1 MTRIEQTQER
11 KRLVE
16 NLNKTKYW
24 KRWGP
29 YVSDRQW
36 GTVRED
42 YSAEGEAWDY
52 FPHDHAHSRAYR
64 WGEDGIA
71 GISDNHQLLCFS
83 IALWNGVD
91 PILKERLFGLTGGKT
106 DRGNHGEDV
115 KEYYFYLDNTP
126 THSYMK
132 CLYKYP
138 QAEFPYEDLVSVNGR
153 NNKTTPEYELLDT
166 GVFEQNRY
174 FDVVVEYAKNSPED
188 ILVKIS
194 VTNKGPEAK
203 KLYLLPTLW
212 FRNTW
217 SWGLFNLESTFKG
230 DLDSSNLSSALRQKF
245 KANQIVLSQTVKVEV
260 KNQGNEW
267 LIIDEA
273 NNRKYILRENS
284 QQITVYTE
292 KPSLS
297 DVSSTSEFKVVEA
310 YHPATP
316 LVKSSTKRWLYCQ
329 QPSQML
335 YTENETNR
343 ERFGWGS
350 NPSPYV
356 KDGINN
362 YLVHGQHNAVNPNQQ
377 GTKVSASYELNVAPG
392 ETKVVYLRL
401 SDEQNLAT
409 PFGSN
414 FETIFQQ
421 RKREAEEFYQAINPY
436 NIPDEM
442 RDVQRQAFA
451 GMLWT
456 KQFYYYIV
464 QDWLKGDP
472 ASPEPP
478 EKRLRGRNHEWT
490 HLFNEDIIS
499 MPDKWEYPWFAAWD
513 LAFHTIAFALIDP
526 DFTKDQ
532 IRLLTREWYMHPNGQ
547 MPAYEWKFGD
557 VNPPVHAWA
566 TWRIYKIE
574 EKMYGQGDVNF
585 LEEVFQKLTLYFT
598 WWTNRKDADGGNIFS
613 GGFLGLDNISPI
625 DRSNLRDGESL
636 EQSDATAWMAMYCL
650 KMLKIAAE
658 LAVKTEKPVY
668 EIMASKFFQHFLLIA
683 DAMNKIGGSNIDIWD
698 EDQGFYRDIMS
709 VNGQNIPINIRSMVG
724 LIPLFAVETINQE
737 TVDKYLS
744 DDFKKQFDW
753 FLRNRPDLT
762 HHENVSVSLNT
773 GNSPNK
779 KGAFLSL
786 VSPKRR
792 LKSILSKML
801 SESEF
806 LSSYGIRSLSKYH
819 LDNPFVLQVNGEE
832 RGRVNYE
839 PAESTTYM
847 FGGNSNWRGPIW
859 FPVNF
864 LIIESLQTFNYFLGN
879 DFKVQYPTVN
889 GTDKNLWDIAT
900 DISFRLIKTFL
911 KDNDGNRPVYGGKTT
926 LFGATNKLQTEP
938 DWQNNILFYEY
949 FHGDNG
955 AGIGASHQT
964 GWTGVVAKLIQ
975 QYGEYAAQGQA
986 PNTLENP
993 SQG

>member
-1 MTRIEQTQER
+1 MTQIEQIEARKKTEEV

-16 NLNKTKYW
+16 NLDKTKSKYW

-29 YVSDRQW
+29 YISDRQW

-42 YSAEGEAWDY
+42 YSTSGEAWDY
-52 FPHDHAHSRAYR
+52 FPHDQARSRAYR

-71 GISDNHQLLCFS
+71 GICDNHQQLCFS

-106 DRGNHGEDV
+106 DKGNHGEDV

-126 THSYMK
+126 THAYMK

-138 QAEFPYEDLVSVNGR
+138 QAEFPYNDLISVNGR
-153 NNKTTPEYELLDT
+153 NNKTNPEYELLDT
-166 GVFEQNRY
+166 KVFENNRY
-174 FDVVVEYAKNSPED
+174 FDVVVEYAKNTPED
-188 ILVKIS
+188 ILIKIS
-194 VTNKGPEAK
+194 VTNQGPEAK

-217 SWGLFNLESTFKG
+217 SWGLFNLASTFQN
-230 DLDSSNLSSALRQKF
+230 DLDSSNLSSDLQKQF
-245 KANQIVLSQTVKVEV
+245 KKNQIGLSQSAKVEV
-260 KNQGNEW
+260 KNRGNTW
-267 LIIDEA
+267 LIIDET
-273 NNRKYILRENS
+273 NNQKYTLISNF
-284 QQITVYTE
+284 QQITVYSE
-292 KPSLS
+292 KPSLYN
-297 DVSSTSEFKVVEA
+297 VPSTSELKVVEV
-310 YHPATP
+310 YYPS
-316 LVKSSTKRWLYCQ
+316 VKSSSRKWLYCQ
-329 QPSQML
+329 QPSEML

-362 YLVHGQHNAVNPNQQ
+362 YIVHGQHNAVNPNQH
-377 GTKVSASYELNVAPG
+377 GTKVSASYELNISSG

-409 PFGSN
+409 PFSSN
-414 FETIFQQ
+414 FETIFKQ
-421 RKREAEEFYQAINPY
+421 RKQEADDFYQAVNPY
-436 NIPDEM
+436 KIPDEM
-442 RDVQRQAFA
+442 RDIQRQAFA
-451 GMLWT
+451 GMLWS
-456 KQFYYYIV
+456 KQFYNYIV
-464 QDWLKGDP
+464 NDWLKGDP
-472 ASPEPP
+472 AGPP
-478 EKRLRGRNHEWT
+478 PQRQSGRNSEWT

-526 DFTKDQ
+526 DFAKDQ

-547 MPAYEWKFGD
+547 MPAYEWAFGD

-574 EKMYGQGDVNF
+574 EKMYGQADVNF

-598 WWTNRKDADGGNIFS
+598 WWTNRKDADGKNLFS
-613 GGFLGLDNISPI
+613 GGFLGLDNIGPI
-625 DRSNLRDGESL
+625 DRSNLGDGESL
-636 EQSDATAWMAMYCL
+636 EQSDGTAWMAMYCL
-650 KMLKIAAE
+650 KMLKIASE
-658 LAVKTEKPVY
+658 LAAKTQKPVY
-668 EIMASKFFQHFLLIA
+668 KTMASKFFQHFLLIA

-698 EDQGFYRDIMS
+698 DKQGFYQDILS
-709 VNGQNIPINIRSMVG
+709 VKGKNIPINVRSMVG
-724 LIPLFAVETINQE
+724 LIPLFAVETIDQQ
-737 TVDKYLS
+737 TVDEYLS
-744 DDFKKQFDW
+744 DDFKKRFDW
-753 FLRNRPDLT
+753 FLNNRPDLT
-762 HHENVSVSLNT
+762 QHENISLSLNN

-786 VSPKRR
+786 VRPQTR
-792 LKSILSKML
+792 LKSILQKML
-801 SESEF
+801 DENEF
-806 LSSYGIRSLSKYH
+806 LSPYGIRSVSKYH
-819 LDNPFVLQVNGEE
+819 LKNPFYLQVDGNE
-832 RGRVNYE
+832 RGKVNYE
-839 PAESTTYM
+839 PAESTTYL

-879 DFKVQYPTVN
+879 DFKVKYPTVN
-889 GTDKNLWDIAT
+889 GTDKSLWDVAT
-900 DISFRLIKTFL
+900 DISLRLINIFL
-911 KDNDGNRPVYGGKTT
+911 KDNNGNRPVYGGKTT
-926 LFGATNKLQTEP
+926 LFGANNKLQSEP

-964 GWTGVVAKLIQ
+964 GWTGVIAKLIQ
-975 QYGEYAAQGQA
+975 QYAEYGNQDKT
-986 PNTLENP
+986 PDTL
-993 SQG
+993 